1 MRMGVPRRAGYG
13 QAATMAMFVVKFLPP
28 RVSVSRRCRFALGRL
43 QVELRPLIRYGNAR
57 YQAGPGW
64 VRLSPLNSP
73 SIEYSDRKQLVQG
86 G

>member
-1 MRMGVPRRAGYG
+1 MGVPRRAGYG
-13 QAATMAMFVVKFLPP
+13 QAATMAMFVVKSSTWRGFRDPTDAAIG
-28 RVSVSRRCRFALGRL
+28 SADYGSSAG
-43 QVELRPLIRYGNAR
+43 PLIRYWRER
-57 YQAGPGW
+57 YQAGSGW